1 VSGTLRTAMAI
12 GADRAIMVE
21 SRGELQPLAVAKLLK
36 ALVDNEQP
44 GLVILGKQVIDDDC
58 DQTGQMLAALGN
70 LAQGTFASKVEVADG
85 FASITREVDGS
96 AETSKLKMPAVGAT
110 DLRLN
115 EPRYVTLPNIMKAEK
130 KPLDV
135 FKPADLSVDVDSKIR
150 TLKVSE
156 PPRRGAGF
164 TQCRRTAAPMARP
177 SAAVRLGLV
186 GSSAA

>member
-1 VSGTLRTAMAI
+1 M
-12 GADRAIMVE
+12 
-21 SRGELQPLAVAKLLK
+21 
-36 ALVDNEQP
+36 
-44 GLVILGKQVIDDDC
+44 
-58 DQTGQMLAALGN
+58 
-70 LAQGTFASKVEVADG
+70 ADG

-96 AETSKLKMPAVGAT
+96 AETPKLKMPAVGAT
-110 DLRLN
+110 DLRPN

-150 TLKVSE
+150 TLKVIE

-164 TQCRRTAAPMARP
+164 TQCRRTAVPMARP

-186 GSSAA
+186 GCSAA